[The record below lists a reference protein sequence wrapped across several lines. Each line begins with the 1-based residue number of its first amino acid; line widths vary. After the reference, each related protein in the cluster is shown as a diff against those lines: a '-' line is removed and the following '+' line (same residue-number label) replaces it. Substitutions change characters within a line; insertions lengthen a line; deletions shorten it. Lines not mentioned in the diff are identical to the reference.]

1 MWAALVLA
9 EVVVAVLDTAPLVY
23 YLSGRADPL
32 GGAARRLLRAAE
44 RRGRRRGALTI
55 SLFEIAQLEERGR
68 VQLSLPYDRWCQ
80 LVEDS
85 PPLLPLERSHVSEA
99 GARPALRDP
108 FDRLIAGTAAA
119 LGKNDLVPRQLEF
132 YEDAAEPKKRLQ
144 QSEVRAVGAIPVAHD
159 VEVKTVAAGTRTD
172 IDISDVQFNQKL
184 NPDLF
189 TQRALERGE
198 R

>member
-1 MWAALVLA
+1 
-9 EVVVAVLDTAPLVY
+9 
-23 YLSGRADPL
+23 
-32 GGAARRLLRAAE
+32 
-44 RRGRRRGALTI
+44 LTI

-99 GARPALRDP
+99 RARSALRDP

-198 R
+198 RQHRRLGAAGVPV